1 MIQDALKIVVGE
13 GRSLS
18 RAEAR
23 ECFTYG
29 LSGNADPVVLGGL
42 LVAMAQR
49 GETIEEITGAAEALR
64 SCMTPFE
71 HDYPDA
77 IDTCGTGGDGLGMFN
92 ISTTSAIVAAAAG
105 ARVIKHGNR
114 AVSSSCGSADL
125 LEAAGVKLELSPEAA
140 RTCLDETGITFL
152 FAPRYHPAMRHAG
165 PVRRAL
171 GIRTIFNLLGPL
183 ANPGSVQRQVLGVA
197 NPSYLKTHSTVLQ
210 ELGAERAMV
219 IHGGGGADELT
230 LEDGNQIQYVP
241 VDGGPISLRSE
252 ELGLGAAPVSAL
264 QGSDA
269 NHNLSILHRV
279 LGNEAGPL
287 RDVVILNAAAALWVA
302 DIASDLK
309 DGVARA
315 DEALASGT
323 SQALLARWVEL
334 SGQLG

>member
-18 RAEAR
+18 REEAR
-23 ECFTYG
+23 DCFQYG

-49 GETIEEITGAAEALR
+49 GETTAEITGAAEALR

-71 HDYPDA
+71 HDHPDA

-125 LEAAGVKLELSPEAA
+125 LEAAGVQLELSPEAA
-140 RTCLDETGITFL
+140 RTCLDDIGITFL

-197 NPSYLKTHSTVLQ
+197 NRSYLETHSSVLQ
-210 ELGAERAMV
+210 ELGADRAMV

-230 LEDGNQIQYVP
+230 LEDGNLIQYVP
-241 VDGGPISLRSE
+241 KDGEPVALPCDS
-252 ELGLGAAPVSAL
+252 LGLAAAPVTAL
-264 QGSDA
+264 KGADA
-269 NHNLSILHRV
+269 NRNLDLLQSV
-279 LGNEAGPL
+279 LNNEAGPL
-287 RDVVILNAAAALWVA
+287 RDVVVLNSAAALWVA
-302 DIASDLK
+302 GIAADLQE
-309 DGVARA
+309 GVERGR
-315 DEALASGT
+315 EALANGSSRT
-323 SQALLARWVEL
+323 LLSRWVEL